1 MQGNAPARGVER
13 ILPKGAEAE
22 DVALVDGDQG
32 AMKWEWLV
40 LIRAVY
46 RHLRRDACIQSRQ
59 RCQEICNRRLV
70 SLSPRADQHVVTF
83 VARRSN

>member
-1 MQGNAPARGVER
+1 MEGDAPARGVER
-13 ILPKGAEAE
+13 ILPKGAETD
-22 DVALVDGDQG
+22 DVALVAVDQG

-46 RHLRRDACIQSRQ
+46 RHMRRDACIQSHQ

-70 SLSPRADQHVVTF
+70 GLSPRADQHVVTF